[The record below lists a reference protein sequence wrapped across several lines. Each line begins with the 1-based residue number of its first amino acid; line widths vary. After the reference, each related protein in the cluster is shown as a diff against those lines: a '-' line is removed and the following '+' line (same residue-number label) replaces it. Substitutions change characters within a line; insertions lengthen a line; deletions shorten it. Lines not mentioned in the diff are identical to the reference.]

1 MIDAIVERLPRVLR
15 LEGPVHGEIAAD
27 QSATGQALLVTAV
40 AAAIAG
46 VTGEGNFFVN
56 IVGAFILAPIG
67 LFIWTGITFVLGK
80 MFGGTASY
88 MDLVRPIGYAGA
100 PYALGI
106 IPGIGSLIGSIY
118 SAVIQV
124 KTHQE
129 VNGLS
134 QGAAIAVVVIPLA
147 LLFILFFLLA
157 LVAGLAL
164 LSAFGDIADS

>member
-15 LEGPVHGEIAAD
+15 VEGPVHGEIAAD
-27 QSATGQALLVTAV
+27 QSATGQAILVTAV
-40 AAAIAG
+40 AAAISSLTG
-46 VTGEGNFFVN
+46 GEGNFIVN
-56 IVGAFILAPIG
+56 VVGAFILAPIG

-88 MDLVRPIGYAGA
+88 IELARPIGYSGA

-106 IPGIGSLIGSIY
+106 IPGIGGLAGAIF
-118 SAVIQV
+118 QV
-124 KTHQE
+124 KAHQE

-147 LLFILFFLLA
+147 VLLVLSFVLA

-164 LSAFGDIADS
+164 LSAFGGAAGS